1 MRKALLMVQIT
12 PTQFQERYHISLSTQ
27 YRWRQEKRIPFE
39 KIGPHIIY
47 NQDQIDTLA
56 LNKKLN
62 SKAYL
67 AIISKKADIH

>member
-1 MRKALLMVQIT
+1 MRKVLFMHQIT

-47 NQDQIDTLA
+47 NQDQIDKLA
-56 LNKKLN
+56 LDKKLN

-67 AIISKKADIH
+67 AMINIQKD

>member
-47 NQDQIDTLA
+47 NQDKIDTLA